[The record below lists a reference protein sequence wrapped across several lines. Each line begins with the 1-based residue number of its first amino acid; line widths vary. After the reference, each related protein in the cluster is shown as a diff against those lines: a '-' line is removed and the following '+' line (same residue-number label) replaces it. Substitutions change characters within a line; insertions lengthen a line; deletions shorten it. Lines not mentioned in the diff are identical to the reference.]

1 MQRNHLFAVLAL
13 GLLLCLAPMGV
24 AADALPE
31 EAAVSSEAAEPEAP
45 AEQPILPENPPTMI
59 SYITPEM
66 YEDEVPETLEQV
78 GSSTPAP
85 AESSAGEAAAKNE
98 VPDTLPQT
106 GTSAGAGSILL
117 GAGSALLTVGWF
129 FTHRQAAA
137 RH

>member
-1 MQRNHLFAVLAL
+1 MQWKHLFAALAL
-13 GLLLCLAPMGV
+13 GLLLCLAPMGA

-31 EAAVSSEAAEPEAP
+31 EAAVSSEAAEPEAS

-66 YEDEVPETLEQV
+66 YEDEVPETLEPV
-78 GSSTPAP
+78 GSSAPAP
-85 AESSAGEAAAKNE
+85 AESPAGEAAAQNE
-98 VPDTLPQT
+98 APNTLPQT

-117 GAGSALLTVGWF
+117 GAGSALLAVGWF

-137 RH
+137 RP

>member
-13 GLLLCLAPMGV
+13 GLLLCLAPMGA

-31 EAAVSSEAAEPEAP
+31 EAAVSSEEAEPEAP

-117 GAGSALLTVGWF
+117 GAGSALLAVGWF
-129 FTHRQAAA
+129 FPRRQAAA

>member
-13 GLLLCLAPMGV
+13 GLLLCLAPMGA

-66 YEDEVPETLEQV
+66 YEDEVPEALEQV

-117 GAGSALLTVGWF
+117 GAGSALLAVGWF